1 MDFQIFKQ
9 PGEPKTM
16 VAFPIPNPFSR
27 LPVGPEC
34 ICTHLRI
41 QTYKSNVMG
50 PGLMELQIGIFF
62 YLPCIS
68 DN

>member
-1 MDFQIFKQ
+1 MAVFPKPTAHF
-9 PGEPKTM
+9 PG
-16 VAFPIPNPFSR
+16 F
-27 LPVGPEC
+27 PVGPEC
-34 ICTHLRI
+34 ICTYLRI